1 VAAPTRF
8 EDLDAWKEAHRL
20 ALAVY
25 RATQSFPDVERF
37 GLTSQMRRAAVSV
50 PANIAE
56 GFKRLGLSDKI
67 RFYNIGEGSLAELRY
82 YLVLPRDL
90 GYLPPDLQLDA
101 QVDTVG
107 RVLNGLIASTERRK
121 QPVTPDSRLLTPD
134 SL

>member
-1 VAAPTRF
+1 VAPPTRF

-25 RATQSFPDVERF
+25 QATQCFPDVERY

-67 RFYNIGEGSLAELRY
+67 HFYNIAEGSLAEVRY
-82 YLVLPRDL
+82 YLILSRDL
-90 GYLPPDLQLDA
+90 GYLPADFQLDGQA
-101 QVDTVG
+101 DTAA
-107 RVLNGLIASTERRK
+107 RVLNGLIASTHRRR
-121 QPVTPDSRLLTPD
+121 QAATPDSRLPTPG